1 MMIEVDETILDT
13 IIEAKKNNKLAFFI
27 GAGFSKNSETT
38 FKKIPLWSDLINDL
52 KKSLNLEYETDFL
65 KIAQLYYLKYGE
77 YQYYNK
83 LKKYFEINL
92 EPSEVHK
99 RLFNLLPNLIVTTNW
114 DCLLEH
120 TATEE
125 GLTYDVIVNDVDL
138 VKSSYFHKIV
148 KMHGDFQHHN
158 IVFKE
163 DDYLKYAEEFPLIEN
178 YIKSILSTHVVVF
191 IGYSYSD
198 VDLKLITK
206 WIETKSKVTPPKYL
220 FSSRY
225 NEAEASYLKNHG
237 IQFLN
242 PKTDEESSVNDILID
257 FFDLISEKN
266 ELLKYRKIIN
276 KDNLSFPEKI
286 FLMDILY
293 QKIKI
298 LDELKAIF
306 PKQIKELFSNSTIEY
321 HIGCYAF
328 YLISDGVLTT
338 DHDDLVR
345 RYYKLIHEIIEE
357 NRNSDNE
364 ITLIV
369 RKIFNIF
376 KKANILFV
384 KFNSL
389 VDSNY
394 LNIKEYLGDSN
405 IDEDSE
411 YLTFSSKGEAND
423 LIFSEKYEKLMEKSI
438 NKISLNKKE
447 GNFIALA
454 INSFNNEVSQLA
466 RRSKITAS
474 GKFID
479 NKKNQNGKS
488 EIKVF
493 KDYFD
498 FYGLMDKKEYNFINA
513 FLNFNILNDIY
524 LCVNERK
531 NINEERLKSIKN
543 GGFSLDS
550 NQTEGVLLIK
560 SYLDFM
566 YKNNIA
572 MEKYKNVKA
581 LFKNHINYK
590 LNLIDINF
598 KKYDVNP
605 LFNFS
610 EEENGPKVEID
621 ILDLFIF
628 LNFSENKGIVKI
640 LTKIVKVLKRDESFK
655 IEDFFEKDFDLK
667 DYFFSCID
675 NLLLKESSND
685 LENVLNNLIV
695 LSSVCDWESGGL
707 LLDKFKEIFLKS
719 NNSEVI
725 ESVNKFVAFNS
736 QIFKSKNMDYSPY
749 IDFVINLILQNKINL
764 WGYRSLERGNLSNVF
779 NYMSWRKDYS
789 NIDLVEAFIHYLNSP
804 VLSVEDRHFY
814 SIVILPYLLYVSDAK
829 VKEIIRLY
837 IYDYLDGNSNEM
849 KFELFL
855 LCMSYDDEFLKI
867 ISDDVRS
874 KYFVEFEKYC
884 KESFR
889 FKGYSLNSIVL
900 IYAKE
905 DGIQYDFFR
914 NIKNKFNL

>member
-1 MMIEVDETILDT
+1 M
-13 IIEAKKNNKLAFFI
+13 
-27 GAGFSKNSETT
+27 
-38 FKKIPLWSDLINDL
+38 INDL
-52 KKSLNLEYETDFL
+52 KKSLNLERESDFL

-92 EPSEVHK
+92 EPSGVHK
-99 RLFNLLPNLIVTTNW
+99 RLFSLLPNLIVTTNW
-114 DCLLEH
+114 DCILEH

-125 GLTYDVIVNDVDL
+125 GLTYDVIANDVDL

-198 VDLKLITK
+198 VNLKLITK

-242 PKTDEESSVNDILID
+242 PKSDEGSSISEILIE
-257 FFDLISEKN
+257 FFNLISEKN

-276 KDNLSFPEKI
+276 KDSLSFPEKM
-286 FLMDILY
+286 FLINILY
-293 QKIKI
+293 QKIKV
-298 LDELKAIF
+298 LDELNSIF
-306 PKQIKELFSNSTIEY
+306 PMQIKELFSNSTIEY

-357 NRNSDNE
+357 NRDSDNE
-364 ITLIV
+364 IKLIV

-389 VDSNY
+389 QDSNY
-394 LNIKEYLGDSN
+394 LDIKEYLDG
-405 IDEDSE
+405 IDEDEDFS
-411 YLTFSSKGEAND
+411 YLTFFSKGEAND
-423 LIFSEKYEKLMEKSI
+423 LVFSEKYEQLIITSI
-438 NKISLNKKE
+438 NKISSNKKE
-447 GNFIALA
+447 GNFIELA

-466 RRSKITAS
+466 KRSKINS
-474 GKFID
+474 KVKD
-479 NKKNQNGKS
+479 DKKNQNGKN

-493 KDYFD
+493 NDYFD
-498 FYGLMDKKEYNFINA
+498 FYGLMNKKEYNFIND
-513 FLNFNILNDIY
+513 FLNFNILNNIY
-524 LCVNERK
+524 FSVNERK
-531 NINEERLKSIKN
+531 NINEDRLASIKN
-543 GGFSLDS
+543 GGLSMDS
-550 NQTEGVLLIK
+550 SQTEGILLIK

-572 MEKYKNVKA
+572 MEKYKNVKS

-598 KKYDVNP
+598 KKYEVNP
-605 LFNFS
+605 LFDFS
-610 EEENGPKVEID
+610 MVSSGLKFEID

-628 LNFSENKGIVKI
+628 LNFSENKDIVKI
-640 LTKIVKVLKRDESFK
+640 LTQIVDVLKRDESFK
-655 IEDFFEKDFDLK
+655 IEDFFEKDLDLK
-667 DYFFSCID
+667 GYFVSCID
-675 NLLLKESSND
+675 NLLLKESSSD
-685 LENVLNNLIV
+685 LENVLTNLIV
-695 LSSVCDWESGGL
+695 LSSICDWESGEF

-725 ESVNKFVAFNS
+725 DSVNKFVAFNS

-749 IDFVINLILQNKINL
+749 VDFVINLILQNKINL

-789 NIDLVEAFIHYLNSP
+789 NIDLVQAFIHYLNSP
-804 VLSVEDRHFY
+804 VLSVVDKHFY
-814 SIVILPYLLYVSDAK
+814 SIVILPYLLYVSDSK
-829 VKEIIRLY
+829 VKEIIRSY
-837 IYDYLDGNSNEM
+837 IYQYLNGDSNEM

-855 LCMSYDDEFLKI
+855 LCMLYDDDFLKI

-884 KESFR
+884 KESFK
-889 FKGYSLNSIVL
+889 FKDYLLNVIIL
-900 IYAKE
+900 NYAKE
-905 DGIQYDFFR
+905 NGNQYDFFKR
-914 NIKNKFNL
+914 IKNKFNL

>member
-1 MMIEVDETILDT
+1 M
-13 IIEAKKNNKLAFFI
+13 
-27 GAGFSKNSETT
+27 GAGFSKNSETI

-276 KDNLSFPEKI
+276 RDNLSFSEKI
-286 FLMDILY
+286 FLMNILY
-293 QKIKI
+293 QKIKT
-298 LDELKAIF
+298 LDELEAIF

-328 YLISDGVLTT
+328 YLISDGILTT

-405 IDEDSE
+405 VDEDSE

-438 NKISLNKKE
+438 DKISLNKKE

-466 RRSKITAS
+466 RRSKIAAN

-479 NKKNQNGKS
+479 NKKTQNGKS

-610 EEENGPKVEID
+610 KEENGPKVEID

-628 LNFSENKGIVKI
+628 LNFTENKGIVKI
-640 LTKIVKVLKRDESFK
+640 LTKIVEVLKRDESFK

-667 DYFFSCID
+667 GYFFSCID

-789 NIDLVEAFIHYLNSP
+789 NIDLVQAFIHYLNSP
-804 VLSVEDRHFY
+804 VLSMEDRHFY
-814 SIVILPYLLYVSDAK
+814 SIVILPYLLYVSDTE

-855 LCMSYDDEFLKI
+855 LCMLYDDEFLKI
-867 ISDDVRS
+867 ISYDVRS

-889 FKGYSLNSIVL
+889 FKDYSLNNIVL
-900 IYAKE
+900 SYAKE